1 MVKFSLFLIEFFFDY
16 FFFLGAE
23 HITLLNSWDRSIQA
37 TTWSLD
43 GQSLFFELGEQA
55 RNVIYQFFDILSNTS
70 TPIRLTDAGTSHDVN
85 FDPMN
90 NETFVYTH
98 ESITEPANIYLY
110 SSSTSMR
117 PITDHNTNLIN
128 KARISTAVNTFSFLG
143 AENETVWGW
152 HVAPVNG
159 TAQKVPLAFLIH
171 GGPQS
176 SWYDAWSYRW
186 NYQAFAA
193 QGYAVIAINFHGS
206 DSYGQNFTDSITGNY
221 GTLPYDDLRHG
232 LIAALIQHNYID
244 GNRAAALGASYGG
257 YMINWI
263 AGHREMSEVFKTL
276 VCHDGLF
283 DMRGMAYSTE
293 ELWFSEHDA
302 GNFTPYDNPQA
313 FEEFNP
319 VNHVANWT
327 QPMLIIHGGRDYR
340 VPDTQGIGAFT
351 ALQRRG
357 IPSRLLYLPNENHW
371 TLNPFNSLKW
381 YEEVLDWINHWTK

>member
-1 MVKFSLFLIEFFFDY
+1 M
-16 FFFLGAE
+16 
-23 HITLLNSWDRSIQA
+23 
-37 TTWSLD
+37 
-43 GQSLFFELGEQA
+43 
-55 RNVIYQFFDILSNTS
+55 
-70 TPIRLTDAGTSHDVN
+70 TPV
-85 FDPMN
+85 
-90 NETFVYTH
+90 
-98 ESITEPANIYLY
+98 
-110 SSSTSMR
+110 
-117 PITDHNTNLIN
+117 TDHNKNLMN
-128 KARISTAVNTFSFLG
+128 KVHIGATVESFSFLG
-143 AENETVWGW
+143 ARDETVWAW
-152 HVAPVNG
+152 HITPPKGIIEKA
-159 TAQKVPLAFLIH
+159 PLAFLIH

-186 NYQAFAA
+186 NYQVFAA

-206 DSYGQNFTDSITGNY
+206 DSYGQNFTNSIIGQY
-221 GTLPYDDLRHG
+221 GTLPFYDLELG
-232 LIAALIQHNYID
+232 LTAALERYDYID
-244 GNRAAALGASYGG
+244 ENRTAALGASYGG

-263 AGHREMSEVFKTL
+263 AGHQNMSQRFKTL

-319 VNHVANWT
+319 VNYVANWT